1 MNSTQNLLTII
12 DNLQASGLEVKV
24 TKLPTRKPRKGELVM
39 DRVGGG
45 KTAYRPSI
53 KMGNGGNRHIK
64 A

>member
-1 MNSTQNLLTII
+1 MNSTQNLLNII
-12 DNLQASGLEVKV
+12 DNLQASGKDVKV
-24 TKLPTRKPRKGELVM
+24 TKYPTQGPRKGELVM
-39 DRVGGG
+39 ERVGGG